1 MIKLNIHQFL
11 GQGLLGQ
18 LLSGCFP
25 AAFSIVR
32 YGFFVPG
39 FRIFNLPNPDR

>member
-1 MIKLNIHQFL
+1 MIKLIIHQFRA
-11 GQGLLGQ
+11 QGPLGQ

-25 AAFSIVR
+25 AAFCNVG

-39 FRIFNLPNPDR
+39 FRIINLPNPDR